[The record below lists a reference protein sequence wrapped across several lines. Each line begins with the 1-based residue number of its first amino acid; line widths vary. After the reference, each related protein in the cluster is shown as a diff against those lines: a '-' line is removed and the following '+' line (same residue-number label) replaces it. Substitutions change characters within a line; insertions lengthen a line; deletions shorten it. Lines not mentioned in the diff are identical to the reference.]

1 MSAGLIDVGG
11 TRLFVDDRGDQH
23 APPLLFIHGGPGQ
36 SCYDYMHAQGDL
48 LSRRLRLVGVDQ
60 RGVLRSDPL
69 PANPPLTEELLIDDF
84 EELRQALG
92 FRRWAILG
100 HSAGGH
106 YAARYA
112 ATRPESVSAV
122 IFDCPCFDADLTDRY
137 RLPEIARRLDILGKP
152 AEAERCRELA
162 ARPGRLTA
170 KDQTYVAMQALG
182 EHYME
187 QFFHDPQ
194 SVAEFNRVHEDA
206 GFPDEMRGRGN
217 SHLLLMAEV
226 YEPAFDLLP
235 QIQCPA
241 MLIRGQDDLVAAPA
255 AVAEF
260 TRLIPTAQ
268 HTVLDQ
274 SGHMDYQEQPD
285 EYCAAVTEF
294 VLRQSRRRAAN
305 VEAGQA
311 DRLSPT

>member
-1 MSAGLIDVGG
+1 MSAGLIGIGG
-11 TRLFVDDRGDQH
+11 TRLFVDDRGDRD

-48 LSRRLRLVGVDQ
+48 LSRHLRLIGVDQ

-69 PANPPLTEELLIDDF
+69 PASPPLSEELLIDDF

-92 FRRWAILG
+92 IMRWAILG

-106 YAARYA
+106 YAVRYA
-112 ATRPESVSAV
+112 VSRPESVSAA

-137 RLPEIARRLDILGKP
+137 RLPEVARRLDALGKA

-162 ARPGRLTA
+162 TRPDRLAGEDETH
-170 KDQTYVAMQALG
+170 VAMQALG

-187 QFFHDPQ
+187 QFFHDPR
-194 SVAEFNRVHEDA
+194 SVADFDQVHEDS
-206 GFPDEMRGRGN
+206 GFPDEMWGRGN
-217 SHLLLMAEV
+217 SHLPLLAAC
-226 YEPAFDLLP
+226 YEPVFDLLP
-235 QIQCPA
+235 QLRCPA
-241 MLIRGQDDLVAAPA
+241 MLLRGQDDLVASPA

-260 TRLIPTAQ
+260 TRLLPVAQ
-268 HTVLDQ
+268 HTVLAE
-274 SGHMDYQEQPD
+274 SGHMGYQEQPD

-294 VLRQSRRRAAN
+294 VFAHQAQSTSGL
-305 VEAGQA
+305 EAGG
-311 DRLSPT
+311 DRP

>member
-1 MSAGLIDVGG
+1 MSAGLINVGG
-11 TRLFVDDRGDQH
+11 TRLFVDDRGDH
-23 APPLLFIHGGPGQ
+23 DAPPLLFIHGGPGQ

-48 LSRRLRLVGVDQ
+48 LSRRLRLIGVDQ

-69 PANPPLTEELLIDDF
+69 PASPPLTEELLIDDF
-84 EELRQALG
+84 EELRQAFG
-92 FRRWAILG
+92 FTRWAILG

-137 RLPEIARRLDILGKP
+137 RLPEIARRLDALGKP
-152 AEAERCRELA
+152 ASAERCRELA

-170 KDQTYVAMQALG
+170 KDETYVAMQVLG
-182 EHYME
+182 DHYME
-187 QFFHDPQ
+187 QFFHDPRG
-194 SVAEFNRVHEDA
+194 AADFDRVNEDA
-206 GFPDEMRGRGN
+206 GFPNEMRGRGN
-217 SHLLLMAEV
+217 SHLPLMAEV
-226 YEPAFDLLP
+226 YEPVFDLLP

-260 TRLIPTAQ
+260 TRLVPTAQ
-268 HTVLDQ
+268 HKVLDQ
-274 SGHMDYQEQPD
+274 SGHMDYQEEPD

-294 VLRQSRRRAAN
+294 VLTRSSQSAADL
-305 VEAGQA
+305 EAGKP
-311 DRLSPT
+311 DRLSST